1 MAILL
6 ADVEV
11 LFMEPRNVRNLIKEK
26 STSFLIMD
34 LRSSEDYKASHIRLE
49 KRWLLSKKSLAV
61 KLISTGG
68 LGYYPGF

>member
-49 KRWLLSKKSLAV
+49 KKMVTV
-61 KLISTGG
+61 KEE
-68 LGYYPGF
+68 PCR